1 MRLRDIAL
9 ALIMLVIGL
18 CAGYAMQPASVEAQN
33 ADIWEL
39 QSGSFGSQSFFA
51 IKLNRSTGE
60 TWVLSGERGATDDR
74 WLQLPEEKVQ
84 KK

>member
-1 MRLRDIAL
+1 MQLRNVAVGAIT
-9 ALIMLVIGL
+9 LIIGL
-18 CAGYAMQPASVEAQN
+18 CAGYAMQPARAEPQG
-33 ADIWEL
+33 ADTWEL
-39 QSGSFGSQSFFA
+39 QSGAFGERSFFA
-51 IKLNRSTGE
+51 IKMNRVTGE